1 MKPGER
7 LDHLRIASPCP
18 TNWNQM
24 AGDDRVRFCDLCNLN
39 VYNIARLSRK
49 EAEALIANTEGRI
62 CARLYR
68 RADGTIIT
76 KDCPV
81 GLRAIRRRAA
91 KFAGA
96 VFATIMSLSSSS
108 IVVGQKPSA
117 KDKSS
122 CKQQVTIVRKLSDS
136 ASDNGGIAG
145 TVVDPNGAVVAGAKV
160 IVNNR
165 KTKNSYETES
175 SGDGSFLIAGLTPGG
190 YDLGIKAPG
199 FKRLEVAAV
208 TLAEKETV
216 SLEVVLLADANATTM
231 GIIGIGDTS
240 LLETTTPG
248 ATMFSGD
255 LIRRL
260 PH

>member
-1 MKPGER
+1 
-7 LDHLRIASPCP
+7 
-18 TNWNQM
+18 M

-39 VYNIARLSRK
+39 VYNIAQLTRR
-49 EAEALIANTEGRI
+49 EAEELIGKTEGRI

-91 KFAGA
+91 KVAGA
-96 VFATIMSLSSSS
+96 VFATVMSLCS
-108 IVVGQKPSA
+108 IVVGQKPSS

-136 ASDNGGIAG
+136 ASDNGSVAG
-145 TVVDPNGAVVAGAKV
+145 TILDPNGAVVAGAKV
-160 IVNNR
+160 IVTDR
-165 KTKNSYETES
+165 KTKNSRETES
-175 SGDGSFLIAGLTPGG
+175 NSDGNFLIAGLIPGG

-216 SLEVVLLADANATTM
+216 SLEVVLLLDANAVTM
-231 GIIGIGDTS
+231 GIIGDTS

-248 ATMFSGD
+248 ITTFSGD